1 MKKLIPVLLMLS
13 VAATAQTKN
22 SSFFG
27 THLNR
32 AKNVATPKSG
42 NKTTATYWRLAAT
55 SDYTFD
61 GSSLELSDSAN
72 YKYSNG
78 RGSVLSF
85 RDFEAND
92 YGLQAD
98 IKYDTAVRYG
108 DNGSGIQPYS
118 RYIALYNSNN
128 VSTIFTEQNSSGQT
142 FQNSSEIRGEYDSNG
157 NLIKEFNMIW
167 NAGKWDT
174 SRITEYTYDSQKKL
188 LKDSSYFYNQGT
200 PIPSSVVLYTYDGN
214 GNMIYSIERDW
225 SGSTYDSSIQI
236 FNTYSGNNVVT
247 SIEQEYIDTAWH
259 NLSFDS
265 TGYTS
270 GGIYNYN
277 VYKEWDSLTADWVN
291 IDLETRTVNSNGI
304 TTGAAFSEWDDNTG
318 TWETMAEAEVFY
330 NTNGDPSRVDIY
342 AYFGGIKVPTPLAV
356 RNLYYEHYFNVGI
369 SAEQQSRPV
378 TIYPNPASSHI
389 NVVLNGKQATIQL
402 TNMAGQTVRSLAAN
416 NGEQLALV
424 NLAGLPA
431 GNYIMTVAGTD
442 TAPQRQMITIQ

>member
-13 VAATAQTKN
+13 VSAVAQTKN
-22 SSFFG
+22 SSFFD

-55 SDYTFD
+55 SDYSFD
-61 GSSLELSDSAN
+61 GTSLELSDSTN

-78 RGSVLSF
+78 RGSALSF
-85 RDFEAND
+85 RDLEAND
-92 YGLQAD
+92 YGLQSD
-98 IKYDTAVRYG
+98 IKYDTAVKYG

-118 RYIALYNSNN
+118 RYMASYNSNN
-128 VSTIFTEQNSSGQT
+128 VSTVFTEQNSSGQT

-157 NLIKEFNMIW
+157 NLIKEFNMFW
-167 NAGKWDT
+167 NASKWDT

-188 LKDSSYFYNQGT
+188 LKDSSYYYNQGST
-200 PIPSSVVLYTYDGN
+200 IPSSVVLYTYDGN
-214 GNMIYSIERDW
+214 GNMTYSLERDW
-225 SGSTYDSSIQI
+225 SGSTYDSSYRTI
-236 FNTYSGNNVVT
+236 NTYSSNNIVT

-259 NLSFDS
+259 NQSFDS

-277 VYKEWDSLTADWVN
+277 VYKEWDSLAADWVN
-291 IDLETRTVNSNGI
+291 IERETRTVNGNGI

-330 NTNGDPSRVDIY
+330 NTNGDPFRVDIY
-342 AYFGGIKVPTPLAV
+342 AYIGGIKLPTPLAV
-356 RNLYYEHYFNVGI
+356 RNMYYEYYYNVGV
-369 SAEQQSRPV
+369 AATPKTQ
-378 TIYPNPASSHI
+378 TITVYPNPASSHI
-389 NVVLNGKQATIQL
+389 NIVLNGKQATIQL
-402 TNMAGQTVRSLAAN
+402 TNMAGQTVRSIAAN
-416 NGEQLALV
+416 GGEQVARI

-431 GNYIMTVAGTD
+431 GNYIMTVAGAD
-442 TAPQRQMITIQ
+442 APQRQMITIQ